1 MAQGDSEARPPL
13 CDEVVELLGSGV
25 VISVATRDAALAPE
39 LVPAMGSRPGR
50 DRRTLTV
57 FVPRVLAGAT
67 LANLEDNGH
76 LAVTAT
82 RPSDHKSLQIK
93 GRARGVRDAAD
104 ADRPMLEMLRG
115 AMIEQLATFGM
126 PRTITRRLTFWPSV
140 AIDVDVNDVFV
151 QTPGPG
157 AGRPLSR

>member
-1 MAQGDSEARPPL
+1 MAKGDSATSPPL

-25 VISVATRDAALAPE
+25 VMVVATRDAALTPE

-57 FVPRVLAGAT
+57 FVPRALAGAT
-67 LANLEDNGH
+67 LANLADNGR
-76 LAVTAT
+76 LAITAT
-82 RPSDHKSLQIK
+82 RPADHKSMQIK
-93 GRARGVRDAAD
+93 GSARGGRDAAD

-115 AMIEQLATFGM
+115 AMIEQLASFGM
-126 PRTITRRLTFWPSV
+126 PRAITRRLTFWPSV
-140 AIDVDVNDVFV
+140 AIDVDVNDVYV

-157 AGRPLSR
+157 AGRPLQR

>member
-1 MAQGDSEARPPL
+1 MQEGNSGARTPL
-13 CDEVVELLGSGV
+13 CDEVVELLSSGV
-25 VISVATRDAALAPE
+25 VTSVATRDAALAPE
-39 LVPAMGSRPGR
+39 LVPAVGSRVAR

-57 FVPRVLAGAT
+57 FVPRALAGAT
-67 LANLEDNGH
+67 LANIANNGH

-82 RPSDHKSLQIK
+82 RPSDHKSMQFK
-93 GRARGVRDAAD
+93 GTARGVHDAAD
-104 ADRPMLEMLRG
+104 TDRPLLEMLRG

-140 AIDVDVNDVFV
+140 AIEIDVNDVFV

-157 AGRPLSR
+157 AGMPLSR